1 MFGYDNSQ
9 ERVRGGDLSDI
20 WGAELAGEERKVF
33 MMTLAT
39 GWVVTQGNSGEK
51 QVPFRTG

>member
-1 MFGYDNSQ
+1 MFGYDNGQ
-9 ERVRGGDLSDI
+9 EGVRGGDLSGI
-20 WGAELAGEERKVF
+20 WGVELVGEERKVF

-51 QVPFRTG
+51 QVPFGTG

>member
-1 MFGYDNSQ
+1 MGTITVKK
-9 ERVRGGDLSDI
+9 EGRRLSDI
-20 WGAELAGEERKVF
+20 WGVELAGEERKVF

-51 QVPFRTG
+51 QVPFRIG